1 MTHIRPATTA
11 DWPRIWELFQL
22 VAASGDAF
30 AYDETTPEETARA
43 LWFDPPTRC
52 YVAEVGGCFAGT
64 YYLRAQQPGR
74 GSHVANA
81 GYMVAPAFRGQK
93 LAEAMCRHSLGEA
106 WRQGFTAMQFNFVVS
121 TNTAAIRAWQ
131 ACGFAI
137 VGRVPGAFR
146 HRQGGLVDVLIMYR
160 RLDAAAPASASPEG
174 AAGLAGASP
183 SCQAGE
189 PRVT

>member
-1 MTHIRPATTA
+1 MTHIRQATIA

-22 VAASGDAF
+22 VAASGAAF

-43 LWFDPPTRC
+43 LWFDPPTRG

-93 LAEAMCRHSLGEA
+93 LAQAMCRHSLWEA

-131 ACGFAI
+131 KCGFAV

-146 HRQGGLVDVLIMYR
+146 HRQGGLVDVLIMHR
-160 RLDAAAPASASPEG
+160 KLGAEEGVSPRQK
-174 AAGLAGASP
+174 AAGDLA
-183 SCQAGE
+183 
-189 PRVT
+189 